1 MDKINLI
8 DRNFAHSKL
17 GYCSDYQTSK
27 LFHWDRDGSSG
38 NHFVYTDMML
48 KINERK
54 VGKSI
59 YAWLIEPFEIAP
71 QNYKLIQ
78 QINNKYIKVFT
89 HEKTLLDLGQNY
101 EFVPFG
107 CCWIEEFHQK
117 LYFKTKNISII
128 ASNKKQTTGHK
139 LRHDIINKYINKIDV
154 YGKGWNFIK
163 HKIEGLKDYRF
174 SIVIENCK
182 RDYWFTEKLIDCLV
196 TGTVPIYWGCPSI
209 GDFFDVR
216 GFIIIDNLE
225 EVDKAICEISE
236 EKYNKMLPY
245 VKYNFEIAKSFLL
258 PDDWVYKKIKL

>member
-101 EFVPFG
+101 ELRKNDRDFKMGDKLLLKEYDPKTSKYSGNYVLRSVDYIMYGGKFG
-107 CCWIEEFHQK
+107 
-117 LYFKTKNISII
+117 LS
-128 ASNKKQTTGHK
+128 
-139 LRHDIINKYINKIDV
+139 
-154 YGKGWNFIK
+154 
-163 HKIEGLKDYRF
+163 EGYCIM
-174 SIVIENCK
+174 S
-182 RDYWFTEKLIDCLV
+182 
-196 TGTVPIYWGCPSI
+196 WGA
-209 GDFFDVR
+209 
-216 GFIIIDNLE
+216 N
-225 EVDKAICEISE
+225 VD
-236 EKYNKMLPY
+236 
-245 VKYNFEIAKSFLL
+245 
-258 PDDWVYKKIKL
+258 